1 MSAPKIE
8 SSEYVVLVVD
18 DQPMVIEAAR
28 RSLVVDTDARVHGC
42 SRASEA
48 VERALQLRPAVI
60 LQDLNLPDGDG
71 LDLIASY
78 RSNPALAESSIVVLS
93 STQDPQVKASAF
105 ARGAADYIEKLPPA
119 PEFVARIQHHA
130 QASRALA
137 VRNAAMRALDEANAR
152 LREVNQELVVDI
164 GAQRK
169 RVEALAAVGSSLATI
184 QDLEVL
190 LGTILD
196 EAARFSG
203 ATAGAVF
210 ISEGSDLRPSTLYI
224 DGISRVAKARLQR
237 TPIGPGTWVGEVAAT
252 GSARRVECVNGAM
265 ANIPLALD
273 EVLPAKPRSF
283 LLLPIALRTN
293 TLGVL
298 ALCDANDD
306 DGFSE
311 EDERLLRNFAGF
323 VAVALER
330 AQTARSL
337 IFRMVAV
344 TTLRDPTETSGH
356 VQRVAGVADILYTGW
371 CKAHPESSSNSVRE
385 RDRLRFAAILHDVGK
400 VDTPDAILK
409 KPGKLDETERGRMQL
424 HAEIGSTLF
433 SGFKSEL
440 DETASM
446 VALCHHERWDG
457 TGYPRGLRGTDIPL
471 FARIVSVAD
480 VYDAL
485 ASRRAYKEPWPRD
498 RVVTLFRDEAGK
510 HFDPELAQI
519 LVDHIEEAESVRD
532 AYGEP
537 DLVAND
543 VR

>member
-1 MSAPKIE
+1 MPVPKVE
-8 SSEYVVLVVD
+8 SSGYVVLVVD
-18 DQPMVIEAAR
+18 DQAMVIEAVR
-28 RSLVVDTDARVHGC
+28 RSLAVDADARVHGC
-42 SRASEA
+42 SSAREALDCAS
-48 VERALQLRPAVI
+48 RLRPAVI
-60 LQDLNLPDGDG
+60 LQDLNLTDGNG
-71 LDLIASY
+71 LDLIAAY
-78 RSNPALAESSIVVLS
+78 RSDPSLTESSIVVLS
-93 STQDPQVKASAF
+93 STEDSQVKAAAF

-130 QASRALA
+130 QASRAL
-137 VRNAAMRALDEANAR
+137 VLRNAAMRALDEANAK

-164 GAQRK
+164 GEQRQ
-169 RVEALAAVGSSLATI
+169 RVESLAAVGISLATI
-184 QDLEVL
+184 QDLDVL

-203 ATAGAVF
+203 ATVGAVF
-210 ISEGSDLRPSTLYI
+210 ISEGAELRPSTIYV
-224 DGISRVAKARLQR
+224 DGTSRVAKARLQR
-237 TPIGPGTWVGEVAAT
+237 TPIGDGTWVGQVAAT
-252 GSARRVECVNGAM
+252 GSSCRVECTNGAM
-265 ANIPLALD
+265 QKIPLALD
-273 EVLPAKPRSF
+273 DVLPDKPRSF
-283 LLLPIALRTN
+283 LVLPIALRTN

-323 VAVALER
+323 VAVAIER

-356 VQRVAGVADILYTGW
+356 VQRVAGVADILYSAW
-371 CKAHPESSSNSVRE
+371 CKAHPESSSNSLRE
-385 RDRLRFAAILHDVGK
+385 RDHLRFAAILHDVGK

-409 KPGKLDETERGRMQL
+409 KPGKLDDTERGRMQL

-440 DETASM
+440 DETASL
-446 VALCHHERWDG
+446 VAHCHHERWDG
-457 TGYPRGLRGTDIPL
+457 TGYPRGLSGSDIPL

-485 ASRRAYKEPWPRD
+485 ASKRAYKEPWSRD
-498 RVVTLFRDEAGK
+498 RVLALFRDEAGK

-519 LVDHIEEAESVRD
+519 LVDHIEEAESIRD

-537 DLVAND
+537 DAGHK
-543 VR
+543 

>member
-1 MSAPKIE
+1 MAATEVE

-18 DQPMVIEAAR
+18 DQPMVIEAVR
-28 RSLVVDTDARVHGC
+28 RSLAIDTDARVQGC

-48 VERALQLRPAVI
+48 LEYAAKLRPAVI
-60 LQDLNLPDGDG
+60 LQDLNLPDGNG
-71 LDLIASY
+71 LDLIAAY
-78 RSNPALAESSIVVLS
+78 RCDPALAESSIVVLS
-93 STQDPQVKASAF
+93 STEDPHVKAAAF

-137 VRNAAMRALDEANAR
+137 LRKAAMRALDEANAR

-164 GAQRK
+164 GEQRQ
-169 RVEALAAVGSSLATI
+169 RVESLAAVGISLAMI
-184 QDLEVL
+184 QDLDVL

-196 EAARFSG
+196 EAAKFSG

-210 ISEGSDLRPSTLYI
+210 IAEGAELRPSTLYV
-224 DGISRVAKARLQR
+224 DGTSRVAKARLQR
-237 TPIGPGTWVGEVAAT
+237 TPIGDGTWVGEVAAS
-252 GSARRVECVNGAM
+252 GSSRRVECANGATQK
-265 ANIPLALD
+265 IPLALD
-273 EVLPAKPRSF
+273 EVLPDKPSSF
-283 LLLPIALRTN
+283 LVLPIALRTN

-311 EDERLLRNFAGF
+311 EDERLLGNFAGF

-356 VQRVAGVADILYTGW
+356 VQRVAGVADILYAAW
-371 CKAHPESSSNSVRE
+371 CRAHPESSSNSVRE

-409 KPGKLDETERGRMQL
+409 KPGRLDDTERRRMQL

-440 DETASM
+440 DETAAL
-446 VALCHHERWDG
+446 VAHCHHERWDG
-457 TGYPRGLRGTDIPL
+457 TGYPRGLRGSDIPL
-471 FARIVSVAD
+471 FARIVAVAD

-485 ASRRAYKEPWPRD
+485 ASRRAYKEPWSRD
-498 RVVTLFRDEAGK
+498 RIITLFREERGK
-510 HFDPELAQI
+510 HFDPELAQM
-519 LVDHIEEAESVRD
+519 LVDQIEEAENIRD

-537 DLVAND
+537 DVVD
-543 VR
+543 R